1 MSLSSLAMFAGI
13 YALVVLMPGP
23 GVAAVVARALT
34 TGARRTAPFIW
45 GMLIGDL
52 VWFCFAVFGLAA
64 LAQTLHGLFVAAK
77 YAGVAYL
84 MFIAFKLW
92 TAPPADPSAAA
103 ERQRG
108 SGRRLVGAG
117 LSMTLGNPK
126 TMMFLPGDPAAC
138 ARPERARRSG
148 LRGTRGRH
156 DGDPVGGHVELC
168 AARLAGAAH
177 DPRRAA
183 DADRQSGIGPGDG
196 WRGRRSGH
204 RLSSLAWPRPRLIL
218 LSSSKINAAS
228 DLKCKQAW

>member
-13 YALVVLMPGP
+13 YALMVLMPGP

-126 TMMFLPGDPAAC
+126 TMMFFLAILPHVLDLNALDAA
-138 ARPERARRSG
+138 AFAELAAGMMAILSAAMWSYALLASRARRMIRDARRMRTVN
-148 LRGTRGRH
+148 RGSAL
-156 DGDPVGGHVELC
+156 VM
-168 AARLAGAAH
+168 AGAAG
-177 DPRRAA
+177 AVA
-183 DADRQSGIGPGDG
+183 IG
-196 WRGRRSGH
+196 
-204 RLSSLAWPRPRLIL
+204 
-218 LSSSKINAAS
+218 
-228 DLKCKQAW
+228 